1 MKLLRTADRA
11 EKLSKAKQITYEN
24 VKVPGGWIPFI
35 DALIKNKLISE
46 GWGCKVND
54 GVWRWDDQRHRDGVL
69 IETADN
75 PMIYRTSFTFSGSHD
90 ALLRVKSVMERYAE
104 YEGKPE
110 AQDIAFQYHDTLNDE
125 IWDQTEDG
133 FQMRPEVQQKLMEIA
148 DQFYEFLK
156 IEGVDVEDVV
166 LTGSSANFNWTENSD
181 VDLHL
186 VIDKSKLKKLC
197 GELVDE
203 YLDAKKRIWNDLHEI
218 KIRSFPVEL
227 YVEGSDEPAVSAGVY
242 SIQDG
247 KWISEPK
254 HEEPSVD
261 DSAVKAKVAEYVS
274 EIRDVLSANK
284 ASAVEKLIE
293 RIRKMRQSGL
303 DENGEFSVENIT
315 FKTLRAEGYLEHLY
329 DCKSKAY
336 DRALSIEDE
345 EEVWDS
351 FR

>member
-11 EKLSKAKQITYEN
+11 DKLSKAKQITYEN
-24 VKVPGGWIPFI
+24 VKIVGGYGNFV
-35 DALIKNKLISE
+35 DALQKSKLVSDS
-46 GWGCKVND
+46 WK
-54 GVWRWDDQRHRDGVL
+54 GVVSNGKWTWDDQRHRDGVL
-69 IETADN
+69 VETADN
-75 PMIYRTSFTFSGSHD
+75 PMIYRTNFTFSGSHE

-104 YEGKPE
+104 YDGKPE
-110 AQDIAFQYHDTLNDE
+110 AQDITFQYHDTLNDE

-254 HEEPSVD
+254 HEEPTIDS
-261 DSAVKAKVAEYVS
+261 SAVKAKVNEYVS
-274 EIRDVLSANK
+274 EIQDVLSANK
-284 ASAVEKLIE
+284 AAAVERLIE
-293 RIRKMRQSGL
+293 RLRKMRQSGL
-303 DENGEFSVENIT
+303 DEGGEMSVENVAY
-315 FKTLRAEGYLEHLY
+315 KELRNQGWLEKLY

-336 DRALSIEDE
+336 DRSLSIEDE
-345 EEVWDS
+345 EWS
-351 FR
+351 HYR

>member
-1 MKLLRTADRA
+1 MKLIRQLDRA

-46 GWGCKVND
+46 GWGCKVNN
-54 GVWRWDDQRHRDGVL
+54 GTWTWDDQRHVNGVL
-69 IETADN
+69 VETADN
-75 PMIYRTSFTFSGSHD
+75 PMIYRTTFTFSGSHD

-104 YEGKPE
+104 YDGKPE

-133 FQMRPEVQQKLMEIA
+133 FQMRPEVQEKLMQIA

-166 LTGSSANFNWTENSD
+166 LTGSAANFNWTQNSD

-186 VIDKSKLKKLC
+186 IIDKKKAKKLC

-203 YLDAKKRIWNDLHEI
+203 YFDAKKRIWNDLHDI

-227 YVEGSDEPAVSAGVY
+227 YVEGTDEAAVSAGVY
-242 SIQDG
+242 SIQSG
-247 KWISEPK
+247 EWISEPK
-254 HEEPSVD
+254 HEEPTVD

-274 EIRDVLSANK
+274 EIQDVLSANK

-293 RIRKMRQSGL
+293 RIRKMRQAGL
-303 DENGEFSVENIT
+303 DENGEFSTNNVV
-315 FKTLRAEGYLEHLY
+315 FKTLRAGGYLEQLY
-329 DCKSKAY
+329 NIKGKLF
-336 DRALSIEDE
+336 DRSLSIEDE
-345 EEVWDS
+345 EWS
-351 FR
+351 HLL